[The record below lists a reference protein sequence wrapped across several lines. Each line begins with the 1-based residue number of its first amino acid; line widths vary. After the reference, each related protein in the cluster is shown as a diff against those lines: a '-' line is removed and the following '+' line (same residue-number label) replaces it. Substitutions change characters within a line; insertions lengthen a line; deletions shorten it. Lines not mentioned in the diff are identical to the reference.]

1 MGKSVTLATVLAA
14 LSSQISMAA
23 PPAYEADYQGAYYG
37 IGIVATRSFS
47 CEQTDAETI
56 CELRSKAEAALGTIE
71 ETSRFA
77 LESDSP
83 IAIEYNY
90 QQSFLFSN
98 RSRTLRFDRTDAV
111 AHYSDRKGDKDIA
124 LDRPY
129 FDTLNYQFALGQAA
143 AQGVNLI
150 DLPVLRRGKPA
161 DWQFQLVEETNLIV
175 NDQNYQARHYQRVTD
190 DSDKAVDIWLSP
202 ELNGLLLKLVYTEDG
217 KSHSLELTDYRPSE

>member
-1 MGKSVTLATVLAA
+1 MGKSVTLATCVAVFSSHLA
-14 LSSQISMAA
+14 MAA

-37 IGIVATRSFS
+37 IGISATRSFS
-47 CEQTDAETI
+47 CEQTPTETV

-71 ETSRFA
+71 ESSQFA
-77 LESDSP
+77 LVSDSA
-83 IAIEYNY
+83 IAIEYHY

-98 RSRTLRFDRTDAV
+98 RTRSLRFDRADAV

-124 LDRPY
+124 LDQPY

-143 AQGVNLI
+143 AQGIDLI

-161 DWQFQLVEETNLIV
+161 DWQFQLVEDTQLTV
-175 NDQNYQARHYQRVTD
+175 NGRNYPARHYQRVTD

-202 ELNGLLLKLVYTEDG
+202 EHNGLLLKLVYTEDG